1 MNTLEL
7 YELSGMIDQSA
18 LHPTM
23 GIKDLEEH
31 CLTAKK
37 WHTASVCVKPC
48 DVARAVALMAGS
60 GIPVGCVVG
69 FPAGNSTIEVK
80 AFEAGTAIAQGA
92 KEIDMVINIG
102 RALDGEW
109 NYVRKEIAE
118 LTSVCHRGGAI
129 IKVIFETAY
138 VSRKEDITTLCH
150 ICTEEGTDFMK
161 TSTGYGF
168 VKQADGSSKAI
179 GATLEAVRIMRR
191 EAGVNVGVKA
201 AGGIRTLDDVIAFRD
216 AGCTRIGATATE
228 DIFSAVLKSASRV
241 VCDN

>member
-1 MNTLEL
+1 MTKEEL
-7 YELSGMIDQSA
+7 YELSAMIDQSA

-31 CLTAKK
+31 CLTARK
-37 WHTASVCVKPC
+37 WRTASVCVKPC
-48 DVARAVALMAGS
+48 DVERAVALMQGS

-80 AFEAGTAIAQGA
+80 SYEAGTAIAQGA

-102 RALDGEW
+102 RALDGDW
-109 NYVRKEIAE
+109 DYLRREIRE
-118 LTSVCHRGGAI
+118 VTRTCHDGGAI

-138 VSRKEDITTLCH
+138 VSREEDISMLCH
-150 ICTEEGTDFMK
+150 ICTEEGVDFVK

-191 EAGVNVGVKA
+191 ESGSGVGVKA

-216 AGCTRIGATATE
+216 AGCTRIGATAT
-228 DIFSAVLKSASRV
+228 DAIFSSW
-241 VCDN
+241 